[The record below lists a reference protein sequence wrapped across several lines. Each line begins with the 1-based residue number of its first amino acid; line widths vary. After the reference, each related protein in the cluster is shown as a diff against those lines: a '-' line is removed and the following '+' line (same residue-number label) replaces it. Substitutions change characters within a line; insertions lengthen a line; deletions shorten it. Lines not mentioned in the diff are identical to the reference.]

1 MAKVSLGFEKGAVQA
16 KFLFSPLHCP
26 TQSCGEVLFEMEQGF
41 WTDKSEMVK
50 CPKCGLATGPQLCSL
65 SEDKPGNLNI
75 RFWCSA
81 CREEFDR
88 EVPAIRKYCH
98 SCKAYH
104 IIFFWKFLR
113 LQHYLSSREES
124 NIISRSI

>member
-1 MAKVSLGFEKGAVQA
+1 LAKVSLGFEKGAVQA

-26 TQSCGEVLFEMEQGF
+26 TQSCGKVLFEMEQGF

-75 RFWCSA
+75 RFWCPA

-98 SCKAYH
+98 FCKSYH
-104 IIFFWKFLR
+104 IIFFWKL
-113 LQHYLSSREES
+113 LGLYHYLPLHNE
-124 NIISRSI
+124 